1 LSPAQRLPV
10 ARATGTPG
18 RGPHAGRR
26 FHFVTMVLALCL
38 ISGVFIDGWAHINV
52 ASTKE
57 TLFTPWHGV
66 LYSGFAATAVW
77 MILPAVRGRRRGLL
91 QSIPYGY
98 GLGVVGLVLFLLG
111 GLGDA
116 IWHTLLGIETGID
129 ALLSPTH
136 LLLLTG
142 GLLALT
148 SPLRAAWVE
157 VDTDSPS
164 LLELL
169 PALLSLTLTT
179 TISAFFLGYAWH
191 VPDPTPSLPV
201 PPAALDETAPGHFA
215 AERAVSYGIISRI
228 VTTILLLGPVLFA
241 VRRWRLPFGT
251 VTILFTTV
259 TGFMYVLLSDRTPP
273 LLALTTVVAGL
284 AADLLLRWLDVS
296 ADRPIT
302 VCVVGAL
309 VPIVLWSL
317 THGRDLDDCGDG
329 VDSGALERNDPNDRS
344 GGGWALPDRRS
355 ATGWRQAAAGW
366 LGPQRGDKVI
376 RKANARARGRCLPT
390 DPSVLASDG
399 GCLVDPG

>member
-1 LSPAQRLPV
+1 
-10 ARATGTPG
+10 
-18 RGPHAGRR
+18 
-26 FHFVTMVLALCL
+26 
-38 ISGVFIDGWAHINV
+38 
-52 ASTKE
+52 
-57 TLFTPWHGV
+57 
-66 LYSGFAATAVW
+66 
-77 MILPAVRGRRRGLL
+77 
-91 QSIPYGY
+91 
-98 GLGVVGLVLFLLG
+98 
-111 GLGDA
+111 
-116 IWHTLLGIETGID
+116 
-129 ALLSPTH
+129 
-136 LLLLTG
+136 
-142 GLLALT
+142 
-148 SPLRAAWVE
+148 

-259 TGFMYVLLSDRTPP
+259 TGFMYLLLSDRTPP

-302 VCVVGAL
+302 VYVFGAL

-317 THGRDLDDCGDG
+317 NMAAIWMTAGMGWTPELWSGTILITGLVGVGLSLIAVPPRARAGLLPDG
-329 VDSGALERNDPNDRS
+329 WDPNV
-344 GGGWALPDRRS
+344 G
-355 ATGWRQAAAGW
+355 
-366 LGPQRGDKVI
+366 
-376 RKANARARGRCLPT
+376 AR
-390 DPSVLASDG
+390 
-399 GCLVDPG
+399 